1 MNEEPSPTFT
11 TVPPASPSSSSHSS
25 LSLPHRQAQTPQS
38 PSHPMPPLQQ
48 TPHQQPHT
56 SPTHFPE
63 RFSAPMHNPT
73 RPQSWPQR
81 PSYQQQTDPSLTPY
95 IPPGTLPP
103 NATLL
108 QGHSVSISSVSPPP
122 LQPGTNISTTVRA
135 GSSPLT
141 LASSTEEDG
150 DLSPYPG
157 SISSVSPPPPQPG
170 PNISTIVRAGSSP
183 STLTSSTE
191 EDGDPSPQPGA
202 TGIRPPMPRYVYHPI
217 SSLCLLPSLRIG
229 SVVSLLQS
237 GLARLWR
244 GSCNSVVCSRLKTR
258 GCVFPSVIG
267 PDHH

>member
-1 MNEEPSPTFT
+1 MDEELSPTFT

-25 LSLPHRQAQTPQS
+25 LGLPHRQAQTPQS

-81 PSYQQQTDPSLTPY
+81 SSYQQQMDPSFTTPY

-108 QGHSVSISSVSPPP
+108 QGHS
-122 LQPGTNISTTVRA
+122 A
-135 GSSPLT
+135 
-141 LASSTEEDG
+141 
-150 DLSPYPG
+150 

-170 PNISTIVRAGSSP
+170 PNISTTVRTGSSP
-183 STLTSSTE
+183 LIPVSSTE
-191 EDGDPSPQPGA
+191 EDGDLSPQPGA
-202 TGIRPPMPRYVYHPI
+202 TGIHPPMPRYVCHPV
-217 SSLCLLPSLRIG
+217 SSLCLLPSLLIG
-229 SVVSLLQS
+229 SVATLLQS
-237 GLARLWR
+237 GLARL
-244 GSCNSVVCSRLKTR
+244 
-258 GCVFPSVIG
+258 
-267 PDHH
+267 